1 MNIILSVSPQE
12 FNAISLSLDTALSS
26 LLNQYYFHKK
36 FQPATHT
43 EADKKF
49 LYSNIILIQQLLET
63 FRDQGKTIMKAKYNN
78 IDIEGTPEEIAI
90 FVSSIES
97 SIPLKETTVSKNT
110 IKSSDPKK
118 TVSAA
123 INFSKKASKSSIV
136 TTTYPVIKEEDELSL
151 SKETLDFLNSL
162 YYYEPSKDSATGR
175 GALTA
180 KLILTGKPFSVGDL
194 IKRTR
199 SQQSTIR
206 KTINRLRSAGCVVYV
221 STYRMSN
228 KTIVQ
233 LQSMGTIEQ
242 AKSVYQGT
250 FSPSGNVPS
259 RMLDSNSPV
268 IIPQ

>member
-1 MNIILSVSPQE
+1 MNIILSLSPQE

-26 LLNQYYFHKK
+26 LLNQYNFQKK

-43 EADKKF
+43 ETDEKF
-49 LYSNIILIQQLLET
+49 LYSNIILIKQMLQT
-63 FRDQGKTIMKAKYNN
+63 FQEQGKTIMKAKYNN
-78 IDIEGTPEEIAI
+78 IDIEGTPEEIAL

-97 SIPLKETTVSKNT
+97 SIPSKESV
-110 IKSSDPKK
+110 KSSEPKK
-118 TVSAA
+118 VVSAA
-123 INFSKKASKSSIV
+123 INFSKKASKSPIV

-162 YYYEPSKDSATGR
+162 YYYEPSRDSATGR

-180 KLILTGKPFSVGDL
+180 KLILSGKPFSVGDL

-199 SQQSTIR
+199 GQQPTIR
-206 KTINRLRSAGCVVYV
+206 KTINRLRSAGCIVYV
-221 STYRMSN
+221 STSRMTN

-242 AKSVYQGT
+242 AKSVYQAT

-259 RMLDSNSPV
+259 RMRYSNSPV